1 MSPNSEN
8 INVYPD
14 YKPKPP
20 PPVLSKMQTQEGAL
34 LCPREGKNLAR
45 PPACQ
50 GPLRFAPLSAPLRF
64 APLRSALDRR
74 ALAGYLVPGRGQSKA
89 QQSSP
94 LHTLWDSVWR
104 LAPFPP
110 PACQCSAS
118 LCPALPPLG
127 FTHLKQTDALGAN
140 SKHTPSADPLT
151 PSRGTPKVCKHAI
164 C

>member
-1 MSPNSEN
+1 MASNRKGKSNQLKRSPHTHKPKQKLQNVKTFKWRRTKTLSPNSEN

-20 PPVLSKMQTQEGAL
+20 PVLTKMQTQEGAL

-50 GPLRFAPLSAPLRF
+50 GPFRFAPLPAPLRF

-94 LHTLWDSVWR
+94 TPHAMGQC
-104 LAPFPP
+104 LALYPSPP
-110 PACQCSAS
+110 LDRQCS
-118 LCPALPPLG
+118 
-127 FTHLKQTDALGAN
+127 F
-140 SKHTPSADPLT
+140 
-151 PSRGTPKVCKHAI
+151 RF
-164 C
+164 